1 MIFDAAP
8 MQIILTVN
16 ETPKKL
22 SVLRKSWFRT
32 LAGMSSQ
39 TYNNMLLPVL
49 LQSIVKGEWK
59 LKIKNWPYV
68 KL

>member
-1 MIFDAAP
+1 MIFDAAL

-22 SVLRKSWFRT
+22 SVLGKSWFRT

-49 LQSIVKGEWK
+49 LQSIVKGE
-59 LKIKNWPYV
+59 
-68 KL
+68 